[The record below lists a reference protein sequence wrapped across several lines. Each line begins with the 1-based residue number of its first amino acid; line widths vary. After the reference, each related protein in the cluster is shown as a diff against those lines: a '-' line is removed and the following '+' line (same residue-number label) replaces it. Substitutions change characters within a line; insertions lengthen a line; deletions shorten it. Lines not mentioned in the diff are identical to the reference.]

1 VVDGK
6 PVIDPSTGEFKFV
19 LEIGKTIKLN
29 RKFKVADM
37 MYDGKLEY

>member
-1 VVDGK
+1 
-6 PVIDPSTGEFKFV
+6 V

-29 RKFKVADM
+29 RKFKVAEM